1 MKILVCDRLEKKVL
15 DKFEELG
22 EITNISESKTKTEDL
37 ISNIVDTDI
46 VVIRSGTKINKDILE
61 NSNNLKIIARC
72 GVGVDNVD
80 VEEATNKKIYVT
92 NSPNANI
99 ISVAELTIGLIISA
113 ARKIHLSN
121 NSLKDNKWDRNKFL
135 GTELYQKQLGLI
147 GFGKAAKEV
156 AKRLSAFGMD
166 IVFFDPYVDTSAF
179 DAKKVELDELL
190 KTSDVI
196 SIHVVKNEETTN
208 LLSNEKLD
216 LIKKGGILVNTSR
229 GGIIDEESLFQ
240 RGNED
245 LIFAGLDVFNQE
257 PPDINETFLNS
268 NIVTTP
274 HLGASTYEAQL
285 KTGMETVQNVSDILN
300 GELSSV
306 INLKK

>member
-1 MKILVCDRLEKKVL
+1 MWR
-15 DKFEELG
+15 
-22 EITNISESKTKTEDL
+22 
-37 ISNIVDTDI
+37 
-46 VVIRSGTKINKDILE
+46 
-61 NSNNLKIIARC
+61 
-72 GVGVDNVD
+72 VGVDNVD

-113 ARKIHLSN
+113 ARKIHVSN
-121 NSLKDNKWDRNKFL
+121 NSLKDKKWDRNKFL
-135 GTELYQKQLGLI
+135 GTELYQKQLGLV

-156 AKRLSAFGMD
+156 AKRLSAFGMN
-166 IVFFDPYVDTSAF
+166 IVFYDPYVDSSTIE
-179 DAKKVELDELL
+179 AKKVDLDELL

-196 SIHVVKNEETTN
+196 SIHVVKTEETTN
-208 LLSNEKLD
+208 LINNEKLN

-229 GGIIDEESLFQ
+229 GGIVDEESLFQ
-240 RGNED
+240 KANED
-245 LIFAGLDVFNQE
+245 LIFAGLDVFSQE
-257 PPDINETFLNS
+257 PPDINETFSKS

-285 KTGMETVQNVSDILN
+285 KAGLETVQNVSDILN

-306 INLKK
+306 LNI

>member
-1 MKILVCDRLEKKVL
+1 MKSLVCDRLEKKGL

-22 EITNISESKTKTEDL
+22 EITNISESKTKMEDL
-37 ISNIVDTDI
+37 NSNIVDTEI

-61 NSNNLKIIARC
+61 NANNLKIIARC
-72 GVGVDNVD
+72 GGGVDNGD
-80 VEEATNKKIYVT
+80 IEEATNKKIYVT

-113 ARKIHLSN
+113 ARKIHVSN
-121 NSLKDNKWDRNKFL
+121 NSLKDKKWDRNKFL
-135 GTELYQKQLGLI
+135 GTELYQKQLGLV

-156 AKRLSAFGMD
+156 AKRLSAFGMN
-166 IVFFDPYVDTSAF
+166 IVFYDPYVDSSTIE
-179 DAKKVELDELL
+179 AKKVDLDELL

-196 SIHVVKNEETTN
+196 SIHVVKTEETTN
-208 LLSNEKLD
+208 LINNEKLN

-229 GGIIDEESLFQ
+229 GGIVDEVALFQ
-240 RGNED
+240 RSSD
-245 LIFAGLDVFNQE
+245 DVIFAGLDVFSKE
-257 PPDINETFLNS
+257 PPDINKTFSTS

-274 HLGASTYEAQL
+274 HLGASTQEAQL
-285 KTGMETVQNVSDILN
+285 RAGLETVQNILDILN

-306 INLKK
+306 INI